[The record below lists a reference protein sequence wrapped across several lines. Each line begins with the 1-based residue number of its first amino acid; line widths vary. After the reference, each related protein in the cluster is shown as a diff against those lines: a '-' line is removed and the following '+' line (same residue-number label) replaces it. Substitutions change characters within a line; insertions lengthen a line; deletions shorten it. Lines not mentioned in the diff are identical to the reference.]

1 MTDWRV
7 IGRRSGGVE
16 VKKRQGKLDGR
27 ETGAGRRGGARDSK
41 GKDGKTEEGNAKGWS
56 GGGGGWGRRW
66 GDSPRRG
73 RDGGDETEAAGA
85 ESERIKTA
93 SRVLTQHC
101 ARHSCR

>member
-56 GGGGGWGRRW
+56 GGWGRLGTEVGGFPEEGTRW
-66 GDSPRRG
+66 RG
-73 RDGGDETEAAGA
+73 RDGG
-85 ESERIKTA
+85 
-93 SRVLTQHC
+93 SRS
-101 ARHSCR
+101 RE